1 MVDFSLSRDNTCG
14 GFTMSDWSK
23 RTVEGIKERQSTASQ
38 KAITI
43 AEQRRLREEQG
54 PTLWQELRNAVQVSI
69 ADVNADLTSPAFT
82 YNNISTIQFSV
93 TRHGKAIGDQLH
105 AEFAVSS
112 GPSLL
117 WHYQGRSDASG
128 NCILAIDDDGRVYL
142 QFKNEGISPL
152 KLAEKMLDGLT

>member
-1 MVDFSLSRDNTCG
+1 
-14 GFTMSDWSK
+14 MSDWSK

-82 YNNISTIQFSV
+82 YNNISTTKFSV
-93 TRHGKAIGDQLH
+93 TRHGKAIGDKLH

-112 GPSLL
+112 GPALI
-117 WHYQGRSDASG
+117 WQYEGRSEATSS
-128 NCILAIDDDGRVYL
+128 CSLAIDDDGRVYF
-142 QFKNEGISPL
+142 QFKNEGISPV
-152 KLAEKMLDGLT
+152 KLAEKMLDGLI